1 MSTDAGRID
10 VGAWVVFAYLLV
22 NTLANFASSSRV
34 ERYAMGSVSA
44 VAALGTLV
52 VALG

>member
-1 MSTDAGRID
+1 MDRCRGR
-10 VGAWVVFAYLLV
+10 VGFAYLLV
-22 NTLANFASSSRV
+22 NTLANFASNSKI
-34 ERYAMGSVSA
+34 ERYVMGSISG